1 MISFVDIFIL
11 YSSLMVINLLI
22 MIIWVAISD
31 DNCNRA
37 YSDYSFLSIPLFLD
51 EVFNLDTP
59 ILILIMFFTGP
70 INHLLA
76 PFIHMYF
83 KRKEFYKTL
92 LEELQR

>member
-1 MISFVDIFIL
+1 MISFVDIFVL
-11 YSSLMVINLLI
+11 YSSLMIINLLI

-31 DNCNRA
+31 DNCNRT

-51 EVFNLDTP
+51 EVFNLDMP
-59 ILILIMFFTGP
+59 ILVLIMFFTGP

-76 PFIHMYF
+76 PFIYMYF